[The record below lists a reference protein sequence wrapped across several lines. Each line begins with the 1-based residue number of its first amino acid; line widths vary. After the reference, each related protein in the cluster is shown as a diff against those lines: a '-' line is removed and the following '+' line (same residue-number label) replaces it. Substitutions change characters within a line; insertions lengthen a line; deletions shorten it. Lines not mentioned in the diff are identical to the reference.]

1 MPERKDQKRFDFE
14 AALEELERLVGR
26 LEKGDLPLEE
36 SLKEFERG
44 VALTRSC
51 QQELKNAEQKVRKL
65 TEDGSTEDFDADD
78 LV

>member
-1 MPERKDQKRFDFE
+1 MSGSEDDKRFDFE
-14 AALEELERLVGR
+14 AALEELERLVNR
-26 LEKGDLPLEE
+26 LEQGDLPLEE

-65 TEDGSTEDFDADD
+65 TEEGDTEDFDADE